1 MKKLGQKGV
10 TIIEAMIVLAII
22 ALIFS
27 ITFSVF
33 QRYFGEKS
41 FQHGV
46 TLLQEEFNGF
56 LNDVRQ
62 NTYPTREGIKCED
75 NYPPPP
81 APPPLPPNDYFL
93 KFTSDPNLLIGQ
105 SDTCVFL
112 GKAVQLGI
120 GDTIDSEDE
129 RYVIHTLIGLR
140 EKNESNAN
148 IYMTFKD
155 YDTSSPG
162 HPIFDSTSIKAM
174 PHGGLIKYAYFEDP
188 ILTPPNNK
196 IYIDGFAVILDDFGA
211 KTGGDQSIF
220 LGGGRVIAL
229 KVIYEEATKTSATRP
244 RSTVDEFAQKTYKQF
259 VNPPLPPPISAPD
272 FYRDFEGAITIC
284 LVSGKGR
291 SAYIEIGSRS
301 GFLKAVSVLEPQSD
315 VNARCP

>member
-62 NTYPTREGIKCED
+62 NSYPTREGIKCEE
-75 NYPPPP
+75 NP
-81 APPPLPPNDYFL
+81 ALPLTTRTHDLVFR
-93 KFTSDPNLLIGQ
+93 SDPNLLIGQ
-105 SDTCVFL
+105 SDICVFL

-120 GDTIDSEDE
+120 GDKIVSQDE

-140 EKNESNAN
+140 EKNENRAN
-148 IYMTFKD
+148 KYQTFKD
-155 YDTSSPG
+155 YDNTSPG
-162 HPIFDSTSIKAM
+162 HPIFDSTSIEAM
-174 PHGGLIKYAYFEDP
+174 PHGGLIEYAYFEDSA
-188 ILTPPNNK
+188 NNK

-211 KTGGDQSIF
+211 KTSQDQSIF

-229 KVIYEEATKTSATRP
+229 KVIYKDLYKSDDTRI
-244 RSTVDEFAQKTYKQF
+244 RYTVEQFADETYKQF
-259 VNPPLPPPISAPD
+259 IPLTPPNPAFYQD
-272 FYRDFEGAITIC
+272 FKGAITIC

-291 SAYIEIGSRS
+291 RAYIEIGSRS

-315 VNARCP
+315 VMARCPKP